1 MERQNLL
8 ETLAYLIRE
17 CEEEKNKKEIKPNDP
32 MAAHNLQ
39 VQLNQVQETLRIV
52 LLQNDALRDM
62 VRNLEAE
69 LRSASQFNTRSN
81 Y

>member
-1 MERQNLL
+1 MEKPNLL

-17 CEEEKNKKEIKPNDP
+17 CEEEKTTKEIKLNDP
-32 MAAHNLQ
+32 MAVHNLQ

-52 LLQNDALRDM
+52 LFQNDALRDM

-69 LRSASQFNTRSN
+69 LRSKTQIRSN